1 MELKLGYGGG
11 GARLFAVFKFGPNLS
26 TSMELFIAT
35 KLV

>member
-1 MELKLGYGGG
+1 MELKLGYGG